1 MNMTKTGYEV
11 LLLGFN
17 KSYKHKNIIT
27 ELNCKYVQSVK
38 YTVFNWIHLIFFF
51 FPLVLMQNCQ
61 NKECPPCLILS
72 QEDNLSFRSSICQ
85 VFSLYKFES
94 FTRMLFSHSHVHMD
108 CGEWSTKPNV
118 NP

>member
-38 YTVFNWIHLIFFF
+38 YTVFN
-51 FPLVLMQNCQ
+51 
-61 NKECPPCLILS
+61 
-72 QEDNLSFRSSICQ
+72 
-85 VFSLYKFES
+85 
-94 FTRMLFSHSHVHMD
+94 
-108 CGEWSTKPNV
+108 
-118 NP
+118 